1 MSGLEIAAAA
11 IGITDVAVKQ
21 SATSSDL
28 TALMRCAD
36 GLDFLKPASD
46 GVKAKILQLGL
57 KDSLE
62 QCGKSCKELNGEMKG
77 DMKSLRAKWR
87 VVRHEARIE
96 RYLADISAARST
108 ITLAVSTA
116 SLYFLLQQNIESI
129 SREAQQQQERAPL
142 LAAELGKQNQEEYD
156 DDRDLQLQQVNGE
169 MAAHQLLLANC
180 AVASDDLKQL
190 AIVKVELKDVY
201 AEGAG
206 SSNAAGV
213 SKDVIDKLKE
223 ARIEAG
229 KMTAKSGGK
238 NQIGIF

>member
-1 MSGLEIAAAA
+1 
-11 IGITDVAVKQ
+11 
-21 SATSSDL
+21 
-28 TALMRCAD
+28 MRCAD

-46 GVKAKILQLGL
+46 GVKAKILDLGL

-87 VVRHEARIE
+87 V
-96 RYLADISAARST
+96 
-108 ITLAVSTA
+108 
-116 SLYFLLQQNIESI
+116 QNIESI
-129 SREAQQQQERAPL
+129 SREAQQQQERAAL
-142 LAAELGKQNQEEYD
+142 LAAELEKQNQEEYD

-190 AIVKVELKDVY
+190 AIVSVKLKDVY